1 MEEEKY
7 EIFID
12 NRKVGELIGLN
23 SALIF
28 IRGLFNE
35 YYNDTKMT
43 VSLRRVREPI
53 DEDEVWEQSCLK

>member
-1 MEEEKY
+1 MAEEKY

-12 NRKVGELIGLN
+12 NKKVGELFNLN

-28 IRGLFNE
+28 IKGLFNK
-35 YYNDTKMT
+35 YYDDTKIV

-53 DEDEVWEQSCLK
+53 DEDEIWEQNCLK

>member
-12 NRKVGELIGLN
+12 NRKVGELVSLN

-28 IRGLFNE
+28 VKGLFNK
-35 YYNDTKMT
+35 YHDDTKIV

-53 DEDEVWEQSCLK
+53 DEDEIWEQSCLK

>member
-1 MEEEKY
+1 MVEEKY

-12 NRKVGELIGLN
+12 NKKIGELVGLN

-35 YYNDTKMT
+35 HYDDTKMT
-43 VSLRRVREPI
+43 VSLRRVSEPI
-53 DEDEVWEQSCLK
+53 DEDEVWEQSYLK